1 MKDDHAICIHTPN
14 NTGHYDL
21 CFCDLNSYKHKSFI
35 NDQLSLQQNLVDIHV
50 LLPVFLDPMTNE
62 YVQPKDFIQIK
73 APVNKNLY
81 KIIEE
86 QQQQRNKMKEKE
98 LEDAF
103 AMLNAKRLT
112 DKLPSLSQPIS
123 SIPNNNRESIYV
135 ILYTKTAVNMP
146 ANSKRLSNKTYSAEP
161 NGTIANVQKLISE
174 APVIEAVTP
183 EPQSSLP
190 LSVYVYEISVL
201 PENNE
206 DNFPDL
212 PQNPTP
218 RSNNPVNGRQSKGIF
233 RPTLGTDKIKTNRVL
248 RIMPQKSSAPS
259 SPRPLLSLLDR

>member
-1 MKDDHAICIHTPN
+1 
-14 NTGHYDL
+14 
-21 CFCDLNSYKHKSFI
+21 
-35 NDQLSLQQNLVDIHV
+35 
-50 LLPVFLDPMTNE
+50 
-62 YVQPKDFIQIK
+62 
-73 APVNKNLY
+73 
-81 KIIEE
+81 
-86 QQQQRNKMKEKE
+86 MKEKE

-183 EPQSSLP
+183 EPQSSPP
-190 LSVYVYEISVL
+190 LSVYVYEIPVL

-233 RPTLGTDKIKTNRVL
+233 RPTLGTDKIKTNRVI
-248 RIMPQKSSAPS
+248 RIMPPKSSAPS
-259 SPRPLLSLLDR
+259 SPRPLLTLLDR